1 MIEERDGVS
10 NPTPLGRVRSSMLG
24 AWLGL
29 RLDRWFAGWGSK
41 LREKSLLRENPG
53 PNTILVRGL

>member
-10 NPTPLGRVRSSMLG
+10 NPNPLERVRSSMLG

>member
-10 NPTPLGRVRSSMLG
+10 NPTPLERVRSSMLG

-29 RLDRWFAGWGSK
+29 RLDRWFAGWGSH
-41 LREKSLLRENPG
+41 LREERKES
-53 PNTILVRGL
+53 